1 MCQTRA
7 LIYQQVCYQ
16 GPQVRRE
23 SRKLSRIL
31 VIEDDLSISE
41 LVKINLELLGHQVI
55 TAPDGIKGLAM
66 ATQNRPD
73 LIVLDVMMPD
83 LDGFTVCQRLRQN
96 RETNPIPVLML
107 TALSTTKDKVAG
119 FDAGADD
126 YLAKPFDI
134 PELQVRVRA
143 LLRRAGTLPHSSS
156 LPEILTAGEITL
168 IPENLQAKVG
178 PRIEKLTPTEFEI
191 LHCLMQH
198 HGQTVS
204 TGKLLEEVWGYS
216 PDDDVDTIRVHIRH
230 LRTRLEKGERKYI
243 KTVYGGGY
251 QLVAEG
257 FTKDKNG
264 E

>member
-1 MCQTRA
+1 M
-7 LIYQQVCYQ
+7 
-16 GPQVRRE
+16 
-23 SRKLSRIL
+23 SRIL
-31 VIEDDLSISE
+31 VIDDDQAIAE
-41 LVKINLELLGHQVI
+41 LVKINLELLGHQVGV
-55 TAPDGIKGLAM
+55 ASDGVKGLAL
-66 ATQNRPD
+66 AQQNRPD

-96 RETNPIPVLML
+96 PATNSIPVLML
-107 TALSTTKDKVAG
+107 TALGMTKDKVTG
-119 FDAGADD
+119 FDSGADD
-126 YLAKPFDI
+126 YLVKPFEI

-143 LLRRAGTLPHSSS
+143 LLRRSGSVPQSAS

-168 IPENLQAKVG
+168 IPENLQAKVKD
-178 PRIEKLTPTEFEI
+178 RIVKLTPTEFEI

-230 LRTRLEKGERKYI
+230 LRTRLETSERKYI

-251 QLVAEG
+251 QLIPSG
-257 FTKDKNG
+257 FARSAADSSLD
-264 E
+264 

>member
-1 MCQTRA
+1 M
-7 LIYQQVCYQ
+7 
-16 GPQVRRE
+16 
-23 SRKLSRIL
+23 SRIL
-31 VIEDDLSISE
+31 VIEDDLAIAE
-41 LVKINLELLGHQVI
+41 LVKINLELLGHQVA

-66 ATQNRPD
+66 AQQNRPD

-96 RETNPIPVLML
+96 PQTNPIPVLML

-126 YLAKPFDI
+126 YLPKPFDT

-143 LLRRAGTLPHSSS
+143 LLRRAGSVPHSAT

-178 PRIEKLTPTEFEI
+178 GRIEKLTPTEFEI

-204 TGKLLEEVWGYS
+204 TGKLLEEVWGYA

-230 LRTRLEKGERKYI
+230 LRTRLEKGDGKYI

-251 QLVAEG
+251 QLVPEG
-257 FTKDKNG
+257 FTKEKG
-264 E
+264 AE

>member
-1 MCQTRA
+1 
-7 LIYQQVCYQ
+7 V
-16 GPQVRRE
+16 
-23 SRKLSRIL
+23 SRIL
-31 VIEDDLSISE
+31 VIDDDQAIAE
-41 LVKINLELLGHQVI
+41 LVKVNLELLGHQVS
-55 TAPDGIKGLAM
+55 TAHDGIKGLAL
-66 ATQNRPD
+66 AQQNKPD
-73 LIVLDVMMPD
+73 MVVLDVMMPD

-96 RETNPIPVLML
+96 PATHPIPILML
-107 TALSTTKDKVAG
+107 TALGMTKDKVTG
-119 FDAGADD
+119 FDSGADD
-126 YLAKPFDI
+126 YLVKPFEI

-143 LLRRAGTLPHSSS
+143 LLRRSGSVPHSST

-178 PRIEKLTPTEFEI
+178 ERIVKLTPTEFEI

-230 LRTRLEKGERKYI
+230 LRTRLETAERKYI

-251 QLVAEG
+251 QLIAEG
-257 FTKDKNG
+257 FAKHQDDG
-264 E
+264 AAG

>member
-1 MCQTRA
+1 
-7 LIYQQVCYQ
+7 
-16 GPQVRRE
+16 
-23 SRKLSRIL
+23 LSRIL
-31 VIEDDLSISE
+31 VIEDEQAISE

-66 ATQNRPD
+66 AQQNRPD
-73 LIVLDVMMPD
+73 MVVLDVMMPD

-96 RETNPIPVLML
+96 PQTNHIPVLML

-126 YLAKPFDI
+126 YLPKPFDI

-143 LLRRAGTLPHSSS
+143 LLRRAGSVNASS

-168 IPENLQAKVG
+168 IPENLQAKVDD
-178 PRIEKLTPTEFEI
+178 RIEKLTPTEFEI

-257 FTKDKNG
+257 FTKEKGAAD
-264 E
+264 